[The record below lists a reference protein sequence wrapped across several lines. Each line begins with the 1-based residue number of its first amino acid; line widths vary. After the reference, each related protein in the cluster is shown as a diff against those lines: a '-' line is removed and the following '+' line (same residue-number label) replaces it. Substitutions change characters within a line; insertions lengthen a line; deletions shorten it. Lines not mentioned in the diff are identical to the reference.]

1 MVADIIFKNQILWW
15 MDFMVE
21 KTQITTKSDFWTL
34 FHQFSSNYSNTHP
47 NDFLLVS
54 KWSGEVAQ
62 SNKKT
67 FEISKT
73 SSTISFICIFD
84 NHFQE
89 NMHIWKSENL
99 KIWKSENLKIWNLKI
114 SKSQNL
120 NSTST
125 DFSSAD
131 VIKIQSKCL
140 RNLFKILTR
149 R

>member
-1 MVADIIFKNQILWW
+1 MIADIIFKNQILWW

-73 SSTISFICIFD
+73 SSTISFLCIFD

-89 NMHIWKSENL
+89 NMNIWKSEIWKSENL
-99 KIWKSENLKIWNLKI
+99 KCENLKI

>member
-1 MVADIIFKNQILWW
+1 MAKIFLKNKILWW

-47 NDFLLVS
+47 NNFLLVS

-125 DFSSAD
+125 DFSSAY
-131 VIKIQSKCL
+131 VIKIQSKYL
-140 RNLFKILTR
+140 RNLFKIFTR